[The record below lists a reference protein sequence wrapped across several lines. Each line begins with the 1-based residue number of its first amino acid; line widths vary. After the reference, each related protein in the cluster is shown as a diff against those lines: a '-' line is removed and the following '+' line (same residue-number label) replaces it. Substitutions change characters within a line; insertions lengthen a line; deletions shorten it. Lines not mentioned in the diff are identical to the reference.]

1 MCPALLSS
9 RSPSPSLSPPRPDRD
24 PSNGGVRARGRG
36 GGWEGLGALVAVAR
50 EISAVGGGAAAE
62 IGADRLRLARNVSLL
77 SHLLEE
83 IAGFAARGGG
93 IPAAA
98 AAAAEGEASSS
109 TSSSAAAADPVA
121 RLEELL
127 VALEAAK
134 RLLLVG
140 RGSPLPP
147 SENASPSCY
156 IVKDTEGKNIAVQFQ
171 YVTWLL
177 EKALAELPYE
187 YFEISDEVQEQVL
200 LVCAQLKRA
209 TEKNGIPDAELF
221 PEIHDL
227 LSCYEKEL
235 KQRAANESETLQI
248 KNIVDGNH
256 DLRETV
262 MLIAKINGKS
272 NEVVEELTSFVIE
285 RLEKA
290 KTTNSLKFVGP
301 DCDVVKKTSEEDK
314 KSESLVIPADFLC
327 PISLELMRDPVIV
340 STGQTYERSF
350 IQRWIDC
357 GNRTCP
363 KTQQKLQNLTLTP
376 NYVLRSLIMQWC
388 EENGIEQPS
397 RATTGWIRKSDGSFQ
412 EVSGD
417 RAAIEALVRNLS
429 SLSLEERKSAAAEIR
444 SLAKR
449 STDNRIL
456 LAEAGAIPALVS
468 LLSVKDQKT
477 QEHAVTSLLNLS
489 IYDHNKE
496 LIALAGA
503 ILPIIQVLKFGSM
516 EARENAAAAIF
527 SLSLIDENKISVGS
541 TPGAIDALVDLL
553 QSGSARGRK
562 DAATALFNL
571 CIYQANKVRAVRAGI
586 LSPLV
591 TMLQDSAN
599 NGAID
604 EALTL
609 LSVLVSH
616 QDCRVA
622 VTKVNTIPILIDLL
636 RSGQPR
642 NKENA
647 AAILLAL
654 CKKDSEN
661 LACIGRLGALIPLT
675 ELTKTGTDRAK
686 RKATSLLEH
695 LSKLKVL

>member
-1 MCPALLSS
+1 MESDMRAVVENLS
-9 RSPSPSLSPPRPDRD
+9 
-24 PSNGGVRARGRG
+24 GV
-36 GGWEGLGALVAVAR
+36 VR
-50 EISAVGGGAAAE
+50 EIAAMGGDFAGAGE
-62 IGADRLRLARNVSLL
+62 LRGDCLRLARKVSLL
-77 SHLLEE
+77 SHLLDEVKD
-83 IAGFAARGGG
+83 FVAARAGDATAVD
-93 IPAAA
+93 AADKA
-98 AAAAEGEASSS
+98 ASSS
-109 TSSSAAAADPVA
+109 SGAVDPMG

-134 RLLLVG
+134 RLLLIA
-140 RGSPLPP
+140 RSAPPPGSD
-147 SENASPSCY
+147 NAVTDMASKSF
-156 IVKDTEGKNIAVQFQ
+156 AVQFQ
-171 YVTWLL
+171 YMTWLL
-177 EKALAELPYE
+177 EKVLEELPYE
-187 YFEISDEVQEQVL
+187 YFEISDEVQEQVD
-200 LVCAQLKRA
+200 LVRAQLRRGM
-209 TEKNGIPDAELF
+209 EKKGTPDVRIF
-221 PEIHDL
+221 SEIHEVLYHLDTDVRQQ
-227 LSCYEKEL
+227 SPSK
-235 KQRAANESETLQI
+235 SEPSHKGTRDDHSDFQE
-248 KNIVDGNH
+248 IVV
-256 DLRETV
+256 LVTE
-262 MLIAKINGKS
+262 INGKS
-272 NEVVEELTSFVIE
+272 VLDAEKITSDLIE

-290 KTTNSLKFVGP
+290 KITTSLKSAG
-301 DCDVVKKTSEEDK
+301 DDTKTSDAVEKTTEEDK
-314 KSESLVIPADFLC
+314 KPESLVIPEDFRC

-340 STGQTYERSF
+340 STGQTYERAF

-388 EENGIEQPS
+388 EDNKIEQPC
-397 RATTGWIRKSDGSFQ
+397 RPLGGWIRKSDGSFH

-417 RAAIEALVRNLS
+417 RAAIDALIRNLS
-429 SLSLEERKSAAAEIR
+429 SRSLDERKSAAAEIR

-456 LAEAGAIPALVS
+456 LAEAGAIPALVN
-468 LLSVKDQKT
+468 LLSVKDSKT
-477 QEHAVTSLLNLS
+477 QEHAVTALLNLS

-496 LIALAGA
+496 LIVLAGA
-503 ILPIIQVLKFGSM
+503 ILPVIQVLRMGSM

-527 SLSLIDENKISVGS
+527 SLSLIDENKITIGS
-541 TPGAIDALVDLL
+541 TPGAMDALVELL
-553 QSGSARGRK
+553 HSGSSRGRK

-591 TMLQDSAN
+591 QMLQDSSSN
-599 NGAID
+599 VMVD
-604 EALTL
+604 EALTI

-622 VTKVNTIPILIDLL
+622 ITKANTIPLLIDLL
-636 RSGQPR
+636 RAGQPR

-647 AAILLAL
+647 AAVLLAL
-654 CKKDSEN
+654 CKKDNEN

-686 RKATSLLEH
+686 RKATSLLEL